1 VTDKKKIA
9 IVGAGIGG
17 VVTALSLNFYGQEVG
32 LFDICD
38 RKIDIYYD
46 PSQPI
51 ERVGQG
57 AVLNFNRLLVSALNC
72 DWIDNKIGAVPKTGA
87 YYEGWGKSGKDLY
100 HYFPMGSVAFHYQPN
115 LVSKAVLNCGLFNVI
130 EKDVDDID
138 DIQAD
143 YIFDCRGRKYNSYD
157 AYEDLI
163 NPLNAALISRKSG
176 RDYNLHYT
184 RCVATPDGWTFVI
197 PNLDSVS
204 YGYLYNHTITDK
216 EIAISNFKNIFDV
229 DVDFDLQFRNYVA
242 KNVWDSDRVI
252 LNGNRFAFIEPLEAS
267 SIGLYLLVATNFI
280 RHMLGAQDKEE
291 MNEECRQHVKDV
303 ESFILWHYQNGSKY
317 DTPFWDYAK
326 SLPFNPTDK
335 FKYFLNYSTTIECID
350 TIGQMAASDLYD
362 GSIGEYGQW
371 TPYSFKMWYDYA
383 VKDY

>member
-1 VTDKKKIA
+1 MTDKKKIA

-57 AVLNFNRLLVSALNC
+57 AVLNFNRLLVSALDCN
-72 DWIDNKIGAVPKTGA
+72 WIDNKIGAVPKTGA

-115 LVSKAVLNCGLFNVI
+115 LVSKAVLNCGLFDVI
-130 EKDVDDID
+130 EKNVDDID

-157 AYEDLI
+157 DYEDLI

-204 YGYLYNHTITDK
+204 YG
-216 EIAISNFKNIFDV
+216 
-229 DVDFDLQFRNYVA
+229 
-242 KNVWDSDRVI
+242 
-252 LNGNRFAFIEPLEAS
+252 
-267 SIGLYLLVATNFI
+267 
-280 RHMLGAQDKEE
+280 
-291 MNEECRQHVKDV
+291 
-303 ESFILWHYQNGSKY
+303 
-317 DTPFWDYAK
+317 
-326 SLPFNPTDK
+326 
-335 FKYFLNYSTTIECID
+335 
-350 TIGQMAASDLYD
+350 
-362 GSIGEYGQW
+362 
-371 TPYSFKMWYDYA
+371 
-383 VKDY
+383 